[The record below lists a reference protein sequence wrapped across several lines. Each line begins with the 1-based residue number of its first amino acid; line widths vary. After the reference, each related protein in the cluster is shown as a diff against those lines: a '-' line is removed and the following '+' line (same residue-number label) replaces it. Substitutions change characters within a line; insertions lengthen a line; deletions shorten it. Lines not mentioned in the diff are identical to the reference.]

1 MIMTTRRVFSL
12 RGFRISGKSLALKET
27 VMSLIGRRTLA
38 AALATAMTV
47 VPAFAVAADDASP
60 AAKPIT
66 PSATTQA
73 EEYQDVTRQA
83 RDYSKT
89 HPVVVIGI
97 SKGQKD
103 NMTGER
109 MGQILSDVLMKAH
122 NVPSKVFIKEGG
134 DYTAVVFAV
143 KGLVYGEYGLKES
156 LSGAGLA
163 ADSYNEVLRPRPLTG
178 MQTAFASKP
187 EPQQ

>member
-1 MIMTTRRVFSL
+1 MIMTIRSAFFL
-12 RGFRISGKSLALKET
+12 RGLRNSGKSLALKET
-27 VMSLIGRRTLA
+27 VMSVIGRGTLA

-47 VPAFAVAADDASP
+47 VPAFAAKASP

-66 PSATTQA
+66 PSTKNHIQQSKPDLIDQSV
-73 EEYQDVTRQA
+73 EYSEA
-83 RDYSKT
+83 

-97 SKGQKD
+97 AKGKKD

-109 MGQILSDVLMKAH
+109 MGQILSDALMKVH
-122 NVPSKVFIKEGG
+122 NVPSKVFVEPGG
-134 DYTAVVFAV
+134 DYTAVIFVV
-143 KGLVYGEYGLKES
+143 KGLIYGEYGLKES
-156 LSGAGLA
+156 LSGMSLA
-163 ADSYNEVLRPRPLTG
+163 AHSYNEVLRPRPLTG